1 MIFLKYTLQGIVLF
15 ALAVGS
21 VLLAQGDML
30 TSGIVCAIVF
40 ALLLGYML
48 ERVHRQQRVLYD
60 FLRNHSGGAMRELP
74 LMRGSDGRL
83 AQELERVLERYRKRL
98 YDEATMQKYYELV
111 MDDVGIG
118 LLSCDEEGRVHW
130 ANHMAERMVGSL
142 PMVPQEWLQMPQGG
156 QRTVTHER
164 HGVPQ
169 QLLVSAT
176 RLRREGNREQVLLT
190 VRDIR
195 HVLERQ
201 QVESW
206 KQLSRVL
213 THEIMNSLSP
223 ILSLAELLG
232 QPTEAMRRRPDYAG
246 RMTEALGTIHRRGTS
261 LLQFVESY
269 RQLTRLPEPQPAT
282 IGAERFLRD
291 LQQLYGQGFV
301 LFSPVQRDFTF
312 MADRHQLEQVAI
324 NLIKNACEAVS
335 LRTQEEAADG
345 NTAAVRVT
353 LWQDTEEN
361 EVRLAVTD
369 NGTGIMPEAQERIF
383 LPFFTTK
390 PEGSGIGLALCR
402 QIVSLHGGYISVRS
416 QIGQGSTFTVVLP
429 QRK

>member
-15 ALAVGS
+15 ALAVGC
-21 VLLAQGDML
+21 VLLVLRGML
-30 TSGIVCAIVF
+30 TSGIVLACVF
-40 ALLLGYML
+40 AVLLGYML

-74 LMRGSDGRL
+74 LMRGGDGRL
-83 AQELERVLERYRKRL
+83 AQELERVLEQYRKRL

-111 MDDVGIG
+111 MDNVGIG
-118 LLSCDEEGRVHW
+118 LLSCDGAGRVHW
-130 ANHMAERMVGSL
+130 SNHTAERMVGSL

-156 QRTVTHER
+156 QRTVMHER

-169 QLLVSAT
+169 QLLVSVT
-176 RLRREGNREQVLLT
+176 RMHREGSREQVLLT
-190 VRDIR
+190 LRDIR

-232 QPTEAMRRRPDYAG
+232 QPTETMCRRPDYAE

-269 RQLTRLPEPQPAT
+269 RQLTRLPEPQPT
-282 IGAERFLRD
+282 PIGAERFLCD
-291 LQQLYGQGFV
+291 LRQLYAQGDVTFA
-301 LFSPVQRDFTF
+301 PVQRDFTF
-312 MADRHQLEQVAI
+312 HADRHQLEQVLI
-324 NLIKNACEAVS
+324 NLIKNAREAV
-335 LRTQEEAADG
+335 AA
-345 NTAAVRVT
+345 NRPNAIRVT
-353 LWQDTEEN
+353 LSQDIETHD
-361 EVRLAVTD
+361 VRLTVAD
-369 NGTGIMPEAQERIF
+369 SGTGITPEAQERIF

-402 QIVSLHGGYISVRS
+402 QIVSLHGGYIQVRS
-416 QIGQGSTFTVVLP
+416 QINCGSTFVVVLP
-429 QRK
+429 QQGM

>member
-1 MIFLKYTLQGIVLF
+1 MTFLKYTLQGIVLF

-21 VLLAQGDML
+21 VLLVQSGML
-30 TSGIVCAIVF
+30 TSGIVVALVF
-40 ALLLGYML
+40 AVLLGYML
-48 ERVHRQQRVLYD
+48 YRVHRQQRVLYD

-74 LMRGSDGRL
+74 LVNGSDGRL
-83 AQELERVLERYRKRL
+83 AQELERVLEQYRKRL

-111 MDDVGIG
+111 MDNVGIG
-118 LLSCDEEGRVHW
+118 LLSCDEVGRVHW
-130 ANHMAERMVGSL
+130 SNHTAERMVGSL
-142 PMVPQEWLQMPQGG
+142 PVVPREWLQMPQGG
-156 QRTVTHER
+156 QRTVMYER
-164 HGVPQ
+164 HDVPQ

-176 RLRREGNREQVLLT
+176 RMRREGNREQVLLT
-190 VRDIR
+190 LRDIR

-201 QVESW
+201 QTESW

-232 QPTEAMRRRPDYAG
+232 QPSETMRRRPDYTE

-269 RQLTRLPEPQPAT
+269 RQLTRLPEPHPTA
-282 IGAERFLRD
+282 IAAERFLRD
-291 LQQLYGQGFV
+291 LQQLYAQGDVAFA
-301 LFSPVQRDFTF
+301 PVQRDFTF
-312 MADRHQLEQVAI
+312 HADRHQLEQVAI
-324 NLIKNACEAVS
+324 NLIKNAREAV
-335 LRTQEEAADG
+335 AA
-345 NTAAVRVT
+345 NRPNAIRVT
-353 LWQDTEEN
+353 LSQDIETHD
-361 EVRLAVTD
+361 VRLTVWD
-369 NGTGIMPEAQERIF
+369 CGTGITPEAQERIF

-402 QIVSLHGGYISVRS
+402 QIVNLHGGYMQVRS

-429 QRK
+429 QQGL